1 MTEVTLLPSH
11 TGDSFRNLETETAF
25 PKEKKNKKQQQQKT
39 FLNSVTRLFSLL
51 TLKSSGAESPIT

>member
-25 PKEKKNKKQQQQKT
+25 PKEKKTKKQQQKT

-51 TLKSSGAESPIT
+51 SLKSCGAESPIT